1 MPRQRQPNASL
12 TADAEDLKS
21 SGGGNPRVGSIP
33 TAGIELA
40 TSLGAELAERFGNT
54 VDVALD

>member
-1 MPRQRQPNASL
+1 
-12 TADAEDLKS
+12 
-21 SGGGNPRVGSIP
+21 VGSIP